1 MEGIRYVTDDEG
13 HKVAVLIDLERY
25 GELWE
30 DFHDALILEQRENE
44 PSEPFEDVER
54 RLVEQGKLSR
64 G

>member
-30 DFHDALILEQRENE
+30 DFQDQLVAE
-44 PSEPFEDVER
+44 ER
-54 RLVEQGKLSR
+54 KDEERIPLSQLRKRLLKAGKIE
-64 G
+64 